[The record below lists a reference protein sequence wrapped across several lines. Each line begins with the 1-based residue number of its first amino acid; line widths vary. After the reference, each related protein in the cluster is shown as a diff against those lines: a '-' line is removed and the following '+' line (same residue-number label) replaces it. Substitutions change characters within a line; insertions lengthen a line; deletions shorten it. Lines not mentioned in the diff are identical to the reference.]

1 MAVRFRNDRQKWFA
15 QITTETGR
23 ISKSFDTEQE
33 AADWEAAARAAIAQE
48 MQAQEL
54 KVKEPAVGTIGQL
67 VRICERLDWASK
79 DPSQLQNA
87 QRLARLLGPDTH
99 ARDLTMARLDEL
111 VAELRI
117 AGPGGEPLSNTTIRK
132 YINAASVMLKRAC
145 RLGFIDAMP
154 LMPEGRTLPLP
165 EPRDLVIPDEWF
177 AALLDGMERREH
189 RLSAALTLFLRRVGC
204 RVGEALDLTWDRV
217 HLGERWLQFVKTKG
231 AMPRRIPMDDEVLS
245 IVKAMKARGTSKVFQ
260 ISYWWFLC
268 NYNDAKH
275 EACDT
280 LGLGDIVRGE
290 WVIHTLRHT
299 RITELARLGW
309 QAPAI
314 QQWAGHKNLAV
325 TQRYIHAAGIN
336 LKELLEC

>member
-1 MAVRFRNDRQKWFA
+1 MAVRFRSDRNKWFA

-23 ISKSFDTEQE
+23 ISKSFETEQE
-33 AADWEAAARAAIAQE
+33 AAQWEATAKAAMAQQLKAQE
-48 MQAQEL
+48 
-54 KVKEPAVGTIGQL
+54 VKEATPATGSVGQL
-67 VRICERLDWASK
+67 VRLCERLDWAGK

-87 QRLARLLGPDTH
+87 QRLARLLGSDTH
-99 ARDLTMARLDEL
+99 ISELTMARLDDL

-132 YINAASVMLKRAC
+132 YLNAASVMLKRAC
-145 RLGFIDAMP
+145 RLGFINQMP

-177 AALLDGMERREH
+177 GAMLDAMEKREH
-189 RLSAALTLFLRRVGC
+189 RMAVALTLFLRRVGC

-217 HLGERWLQFVKTKG
+217 DLGARTLQFVKTKG

-245 IVKAMKARGTSKVFQ
+245 IVKAMKARGGSKVFR
-260 ISYWWFLC
+260 ISYWWYLC

-275 EACDT
+275 EACDA
-280 LGLGDIVRGE
+280 LGLGDTVRRE

-336 LKELLEC
+336 LQELLQC